1 MRDRLHV
8 KWLFGLR
15 QTNTRIPPVFILG
28 VVTIV
33 AVLGGLLLRSQ
44 LMAGG
49 IAPSSAVAVGVSS
62 AVTQANGTTPGS
74 SASPQPTPGMTGYV
88 WPLIDA
94 KITLPFGPTAWGEF
108 IVEGHKFHDGVDMAT
123 RCGDSVHAAHDGVVL
138 AASREYDAYMGW
150 TSDIAPYY
158 HLLDTKHWWP
168 SLPIVVVIDDRDGYR
183 SIYAHEYK
191 VTVKP
196 GDLVTAGQVIGY
208 EGATG
213 NASGCHVH
221 FGLFKVSETAT
232 FQLDPGIVSRNLL
245 PAYETARI
253 DPLLV
258 LPFRCEVE
266 EMRALRPIEA
276 APCPVLSTPTPS
288 VTPAPTT
295 KPTATATVPA
305 TPNTSPSSS
314 AGASS
319 NSDPSAGASSSAGS
333 SASSTQS

>member
-8 KWLFGLR
+8 EWLFGLR
-15 QTNTRIPPVFILG
+15 QANTRIPPVFVLG
-28 VVTIV
+28 AVMII

-44 LMAGG
+44 LAAGG
-49 IAPSSAVAVGVSS
+49 ITPSPAVAVGVSS

-88 WPLIDA
+88 WPLVDA
-94 KITLPFGPTAWGEF
+94 KITLAFGPTDWGEF
-108 IVEGHKFHDGVDMAT
+108 FVDGQRFHDGVDMAT
-123 RCGDSVHAAHDGVVL
+123 YCGDNVYAAHDGVVL
-138 AASREYDAYMGW
+138 AASRQYDDYMGW
-150 TSDIAPYY
+150 VGDLAPYY
-158 HLLDTKHWWP
+158 RLLDTKRWWN
-168 SLPIVVVIDDRDGYR
+168 SLPIVIVIDDGDGYR

-196 GDLVTAGQVIGY
+196 GDHVTAGQVIGY

-221 FGLFKVSETAT
+221 FGLFKVTETAT
-232 FQLDPGIVSRNLL
+232 FQLDPAIVQRNLL

-288 VTPAPTT
+288 V
-295 KPTATATVPA
+295 KPT
-305 TPNTSPSSS
+305 
-314 AGASS
+314 
-319 NSDPSAGASSSAGS
+319 
-333 SASSTQS
+333 